1 MTRLQTQSAPSNST
15 ALAAAEGLQV
25 LIAQSPSDISLC
37 YEAMKVLR
45 PHLEHNTFVQR
56 VQLQQAEGYVLAY
69 IAQNGMATSATG
81 FRIANFLAWGK
92 VLYIDD
98 LITTENAR
106 GKGFGGRLLKW
117 VIERAKENQCD
128 AVHLDTGHHRHDA
141 HRLYLNHG
149 FRIGSHHMGLDL

>member
-1 MTRLQTQSAPSNST
+1 MTYTQTQTDSSNSAATDT
-15 ALAAAEGLQV
+15 AHV
-25 LIAQSPSDISLC
+25 LIAQSRSDISLC

-45 PHLEHNTFVQR
+45 PHLEHDAFVQR

-69 IAQNGMATSATG
+69 IAQNGVVMSATG
-81 FRIANFLAWGK
+81 FRISNFLAWGK
-92 VLYIDD
+92 ILYIDD
-98 LITTENAR
+98 LITTESAR

-117 VIERAKENQCD
+117 VIERAKENRCD